1 MCELTDIKLKVVLRS
16 CVKCLK
22 TLQSICYL
30 CDVRIKEPEW

>member
-1 MCELTDIKLKVVLRS
+1 MCELTDIKLKVVRS